1 MERAHIFTSFS
12 IPYELLSLTF
22 LVFFVQ
28 LEDVEITVADHVQR
42 AARSNFAAGWEELG
56 ATNELEDTFALSA
69 MSTLEEAV
77 TQITQFLGMH
87 PCDRSDRIP
96 EGKSSHTL
104 YLAGEDLCADVC
116 VCHCGKN
123 ELSSLCCFKLRSETC
138 LLLKTILYQL

>member
-1 MERAHIFTSFS
+1 M
-12 IPYELLSLTF
+12 F
-22 LVFFVQ
+22 LVFLTQ

-104 YLAGEDLCADVC
+104 YLAGEGQTAGVGVSVAGMNQVFML
-116 VCHCGKN
+116 
-123 ELSSLCCFKLRSETC
+123 LFKLCSE
-138 LLLKTILYQL
+138 IIS

>member
-1 MERAHIFTSFS
+1 M
-12 IPYELLSLTF
+12 
-22 LVFFVQ
+22 Q

-104 YLAGEDLCADVC
+104 YLAGE
-116 VCHCGKN
+116 GKDGV
-123 ELSSLCCFKLRSETC
+123 SLWQE
-138 LLLKTILYQL
+138 